1 MRGTGHEAAAKGTR
15 TSCASLARMRRVSAP
30 QAKRASLVFREQRS
44 RRVASP
50 LPGPLFLAKR
60 GEQLVGHVA
69 FLSRRDHDHRPP
81 ETVITGLGWS
91 SHSQL

>member
-1 MRGTGHEAAAKGTR
+1 MRGTGHEAAGKGRR
-15 TSCASLARMRRVSAP
+15 TTCASLARMPRVTEPQARRVS
-30 QAKRASLVFREQRS
+30 LLFREQRS

-50 LPGPLFLAKR
+50 LPEPLFLAKR

-81 ETVITGLGWS
+81 ESVIIGLGWS
-91 SHSQL
+91 SY